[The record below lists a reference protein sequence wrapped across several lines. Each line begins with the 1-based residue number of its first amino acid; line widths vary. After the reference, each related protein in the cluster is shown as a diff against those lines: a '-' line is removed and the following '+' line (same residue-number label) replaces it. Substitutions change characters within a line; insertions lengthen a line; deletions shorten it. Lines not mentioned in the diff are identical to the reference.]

1 VQQIQHE
8 QESGEQQAYVDEVRF
23 NGESGLLAEID
34 HFHDHDYSAAK
45 VDDYIESL
53 PPHSVVKRIEILLRC
68 PERNLLQ
75 LNNHNC
81 NHSYQASSHQA
92 THYKKGIISDANVLM
107 SAFKLVALTQCV
119 VEH

>member
-1 VQQIQHE
+1 M
-8 QESGEQQAYVDEVRF
+8 RF

-34 HFHDHDYSAAK
+34 HFHDHYYSAAK

-68 PERNLLQ
+68 PERNLLH

-92 THYKKGIISDANVLM
+92 THHKKGIMSDANVLM
-107 SAFKLVALTQCV
+107 SAFKLIALTQRV